1 MGRSSRMSTT
11 AVLLICVLG
20 AQWPAATVYASDEGA
35 VSGAPPTAVT
45 APFEPHPRLVI
56 DPSHFTLADESNVFA
71 QRRGFRGRGR
81 GGRNDAARTALVV
94 GSLAAI
100 TGAALLVYANRPECR
115 GQSSAN
121 ACSYG
126 TKVVGGAVL
135 TAGAVGIVAGTVSW
149 R

>member
-1 MGRSSRMSTT
+1 MSTT

-20 AQWPAATVYASDEGA
+20 TQCAVATVLASGEEA
-35 VSGAPPTAVT
+35 VPPRPAPPEVAAALV
-45 APFEPHPRLVI
+45 APPRLVI
-56 DPSHFTLADESNVFA
+56 DPSHFTLADESNAFL

-81 GGRNDAARTALVV
+81 NEGARTAIVV
-94 GSLAAI
+94 GTLAAI

-115 GQSSAN
+115 NNVSAN

-126 TKVVGGAVL
+126 TKVIGGAVL